1 VLVPVQDHA
10 CVISPVLAEQLGIAH
25 EVEALVGMDAQGF
38 AAQVA
43 RLSRDEALWQRVRT
57 RAYAFI
63 REHYDPARMRDALRR
78 EIDQLL
84 AGDSSPK
91 EGHAP

>member
-1 VLVPVQDHA
+1 V
-10 CVISPVLAEQLGIAH
+10 
-25 EVEALVGMDAQGF
+25 
-38 AAQVA
+38 
-43 RLSRDEALWQRVRT
+43 WT

-63 REHYDPARMRDALRR
+63 REHCDPARMRDALRR

-84 AGDSSPK
+84 AGDSSPE